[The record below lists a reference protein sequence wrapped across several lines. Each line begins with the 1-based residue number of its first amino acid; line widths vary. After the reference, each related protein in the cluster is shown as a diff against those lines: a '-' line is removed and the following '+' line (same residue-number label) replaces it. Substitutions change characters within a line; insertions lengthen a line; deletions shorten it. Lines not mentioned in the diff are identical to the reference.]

1 MNMDFADAM
10 RAATRLTRARKL
22 VEATRV
28 IQSALL
34 GREPVP
40 SEPPHERAAK
50 GRAID
55 KRIIDLTPEVTG
67 PEITPA
73 PQADADI
80 RSEGSRS
87 GASRSGGPHRHHRT
101 PAPANWPMGD
111 VVGTL
116 HQAKLPSFSL
126 DALTGVRA
134 RKALKIPDGA
144 QFSSRSFA
152 CAAGSRSYKLYVPH
166 RQQLGRRTL
175 LVMLHGGTQDA
186 DDFAAGTRMN
196 VLAEE
201 YGLIVAYPSQSKVA
215 NPSLC
220 WNWFKPA
227 DQMRGLGE
235 PAIIAEI
242 TNEIVAEYD
251 VEPHRVFVAGLSAG
265 GAMAAVMGATYPE
278 IYAAVGV
285 HSGLP
290 YRSATDVASAFAA
303 MRGDPGMRRGQR
315 KPRRAVD
322 NDPRIRTIVFHGD
335 ADQIVHPSNAAKIIE
350 AQAKIGDSVE
360 RAKVRPSASRAY
372 TRTVTRDKTGSAV
385 VEQWLIHG
393 SGHAWSGGSPDGTY
407 TDPSGPDASRE
418 MLRFFLAELA
428 PR

>member
-10 RAATRLTRARKL
+10 RAATRLTRAQKL

-116 HQAKLPSFSL
+116 RQAKLPSFSL

-144 QFSSRSFA
+144 QFSSSVLCLRCRKPKLQALCSA
-152 CAAGSRSYKLYVPH
+152 PSAA
-166 RQQLGRRTL
+166 RQTHIASDAARRHAGRR
-175 LVMLHGGTQDA
+175 
-186 DDFAAGTRMN
+186 
-196 VLAEE
+196 
-201 YGLIVAYPSQSKVA
+201 
-215 NPSLC
+215 
-220 WNWFKPA
+220 
-227 DQMRGLGE
+227 
-235 PAIIAEI
+235 
-242 TNEIVAEYD
+242 
-251 VEPHRVFVAGLSAG
+251 
-265 GAMAAVMGATYPE
+265 
-278 IYAAVGV
+278 
-285 HSGLP
+285 
-290 YRSATDVASAFAA
+290 
-303 MRGDPGMRRGQR
+303 
-315 KPRRAVD
+315 
-322 NDPRIRTIVFHGD
+322 
-335 ADQIVHPSNAAKIIE
+335 
-350 AQAKIGDSVE
+350 
-360 RAKVRPSASRAY
+360 
-372 TRTVTRDKTGSAV
+372 
-385 VEQWLIHG
+385 
-393 SGHAWSGGSPDGTY
+393 
-407 TDPSGPDASRE
+407 
-418 MLRFFLAELA
+418 
-428 PR
+428 